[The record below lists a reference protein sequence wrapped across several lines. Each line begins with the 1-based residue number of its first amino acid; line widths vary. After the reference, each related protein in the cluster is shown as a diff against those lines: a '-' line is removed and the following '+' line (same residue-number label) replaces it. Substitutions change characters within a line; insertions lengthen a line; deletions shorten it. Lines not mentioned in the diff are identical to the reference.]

1 MRNKILI
8 LLFCSSLLLVACSSQ
23 SSTRLVSLVSQNQ
36 GNGPVNTVLTA
47 LTSLEN
53 KKHQKFHE
61 LSSFQMA
68 NNYTV
73 SYTATDPFASSP
85 FENFLTLQYMTAFIN
100 AATYQL
106 SEHTQAMEEASVVI
120 HLTLPDYESILNQS
134 LPSVIE
140 TYRHQYAAMNIDD
153 IYAKTSL
160 LTTLTDM
167 IQDSCVEVEDES
179 TEVINTFK
187 LKYIE
192 GNWYIVDNGE
202 LYNQIQSL
210 VQYYNRQLS

>member
-1 MRNKILI
+1 MKNKFLI
-8 LLFCSSLLLVACSSQ
+8 LLFCYSLLLVGCSSK
-23 SSTRLVSLVSQNQ
+23 SSTHLVSLISQNQ
-36 GNGPVNTVLTA
+36 GNDPVNKVLTA

-53 KKHQKFHE
+53 QNPQKFHE

-68 NNYTV
+68 NNYRV
-73 SYTATDPFASSP
+73 SYIATDPFAPSP
-85 FENFLTLQYMTAFIN
+85 FENFLTLQYMAAFIN
-100 AATYQL
+100 EASYQL
-106 SEHTQAMEEASVVI
+106 SNHSQVKEDASVSI
-120 HLTLPDYESILNQS
+120 HLTLPNYESILNHS
-134 LPSVIE
+134 LPTVIE

-160 LTTLTDM
+160 LTTLNDM
-167 IQDSCVEVEDES
+167 IQDSCAKAES

-210 VQYYNRQLS
+210 VQYYNRQLL